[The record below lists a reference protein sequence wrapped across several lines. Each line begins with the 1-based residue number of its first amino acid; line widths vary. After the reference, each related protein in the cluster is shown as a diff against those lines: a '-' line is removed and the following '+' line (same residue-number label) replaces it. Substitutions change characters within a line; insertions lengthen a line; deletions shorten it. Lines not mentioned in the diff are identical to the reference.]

1 MVRAVQDAIPLSG
14 DDTTGYKEEDVGSH
28 SLRSGGATAL
38 YINGYDTMAI
48 QRAGRWTSDT
58 FLMYIHSQLDVVLRG
73 LLEAMATRTHFLNMV
88 K

>member
-1 MVRAVQDAIPLSG
+1 MVTAVQDAIPLCG

-28 SLRSGGATAL
+28 SLRSGGAL
-38 YINGYDTMAI
+38 YIYGHDAMAI

-58 FLMYIHSQLDVVLRG
+58 FMTYIHSQLDVVSRG
-73 LLEAMATRTHFLNMV
+73 LSDAMAKKTHFLNMA